1 MTVSPINPYL
11 PPPPDVESTT
21 YGKIMDAFFST
32 LSDAQKQTIWVKFL
46 TANNLTAPVP
56 PGSEQLFLTFIHD
69 AIMDTQLFVPVSTNA
84 KLSPDEIKK
93 RNIMF
98 LVFNSVIKML
108 LSLQQTVTVEAQ
120 NVAFYAKWQKEYT
133 NMLTRV
139 PSYVGGEAS
148 DVNVDLTDLS
158 KFTLGY
164 NNISVEDIA
173 KWWAQSKLDGSN
185 QTFTVSHYLTL
196 NATQTSYITFQFSPS
211 GIGATSSD
219 FGTNTGSINNFGP
232 FVPITAGST
241 FDQNVKNFE
250 DAFRSYYGS
259 MSTNIAVFSNILAA
273 PYLNTLASQIG
284 TISANTTNTTQ
295 QQQLIQSQIFTPTSK
310 LPTNPSNFTL
320 PNNTLLSILKPYTYV
335 APSNVTD
342 PANALKNLSDSN
354 SKARAEI
361 NSRDQQYIENIRSK
375 RQTVQDTQ
383 SQIQANLDQSRQTVT
398 QQSDLLSSI
407 IDSLKG
413 LIAAI
418 FR

>member
-11 PPPPDVESTT
+11 PPPPDVENTT

-32 LSDAQKQTIWVKFL
+32 LSEAQKQNIWVKFL

-108 LSLQQTVTVEAQ
+108 LSLQQTVTVEAK
-120 NVAFYAKWQKEYT
+120 NVAFFAKWQKEYT
-133 NMLTRV
+133 NMLTKV
-139 PSYVGGEAS
+139 PSYVGGES
-148 DVNVDLTDLS
+148 SVVNVDLTDLS

-164 NNISVEDIA
+164 NNISVQDIA
-173 KWWAQSKLDGSN
+173 KWWAQNKLDGTN
-185 QTFTVSHYLTL
+185 QTFEISHFITL
-196 NATQTSYITFQFSPS
+196 NATQTNYITFRFNPNSIS
-211 GIGATSSD
+211 ASFTDI
-219 FGTNTGSINNFGP
+219 NTGTTPNLTTGGAFGP
-232 FVPITAGST
+232 GTTVSAGST

-250 DAFRSYYGS
+250 DAFRTYYNNNLF
-259 MSTNIAVFSNILAA
+259 NIQVFSSPFASGYTNS
-273 PYLNTLASQIG
+273 LASQAGIN
-284 TISANTTNTTQ
+284 ANTTNTTEQ
-295 QQQLIQSQIFTPTSK
+295 KLLIQAQIFTPTSPV
-310 LPTNPSNFTL
+310 LDSNS
-320 PNNTLLSILKPYTYV
+320 LLSIYKPYTYV
-335 APSNVTD
+335 APSSATD
-342 PANALKNLSDSN
+342 PANALKNLSDAN
-354 SKARAEI
+354 AKARGEL
-361 NSRDQQYIENIRSK
+361 NSRNQQYIENIRSN

-383 SQIQANLDQSRQTVT
+383 SQIQANLDQSRQTLT